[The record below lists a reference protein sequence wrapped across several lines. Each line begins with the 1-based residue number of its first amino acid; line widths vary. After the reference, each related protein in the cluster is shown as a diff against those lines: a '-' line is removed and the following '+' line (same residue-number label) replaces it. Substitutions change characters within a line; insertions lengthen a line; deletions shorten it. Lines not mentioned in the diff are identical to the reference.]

1 MQRRDNWSMETAAK
15 RYHKYWRFDPKA
27 TTNEIGLT
35 DKRLDRL
42 YAFFIHGY
50 LATDMLHALV
60 DSEVSQKF
68 TTEELKRLKRI
79 PNSYLEKPRQQE
91 DSLDARSSRLIYRI
105 SHKGVE
111 ALINAGRITPGDAQ
125 LWRKLR
131 SQQKENQFWHDAATS
146 YVSASLALGSQQLG
160 LQFISVY
167 DIIRDAPAKTRDVP
181 NPLAIQYEKSF
192 FTPDLLCGFRDQLQT
207 THIMHETDMGTEQTK
222 LHEVKNST
230 LSRKYLGY
238 RNMLSRDWH
247 TELFGIP
254 SVKILFST
262 TKHERL
268 SNLKKAFKQIADL
281 DTRAAGVGP
290 IYLRCL
296 PELDRHN
303 HMKLIPTGT
312 LLLDPWQ
319 RVTAD
324 PTYLH
329 KKKTAA

>member
-1 MQRRDNWSMETAAK
+1 MTVTQK
-15 RYHKYWRFDPKA
+15 PYHKYWRFDPKA

-35 DKRLDRL
+35 AKRLDRL
-42 YAFFIHGY
+42 YAFFLHGY

-60 DSEVSQKF
+60 DSGVSQKF

-79 PNSYLEKPRQQE
+79 PNRYLEQPKQQE

-105 SHKGVE
+105 SPRGVE
-111 ALINAGRITPGDAQ
+111 ALVNAGRIATEDAQ

-146 YVSASLALGSQQLG
+146 YISASIALGTAQLG

-167 DIIRDAPAKTRDVP
+167 DIIRDAPAKTRDAS
-181 NPLAIQYEKSF
+181 NPLSMPYEKSF
-192 FTPDLLCGFRDQLQT
+192 FTPDLLCGFRDQSQATYL
-207 THIMHETDMGTEQTK
+207 MHETDMGTEQTMF
-222 LHEVKNST
+222 HEVKNST
-230 LSRKYLGY
+230 LSKKYLGY
-238 RNMLSRDWH
+238 RSMLYRDLH
-247 TELFGIP
+247 TAQFGIP
-254 SVKILFST
+254 SVKILFAT
-262 TKHERL
+262 TMHGRL
-268 SNLKKAFKQIADL
+268 SNLKKAFKQIADQ

-303 HMKLIPTGT
+303 HMKLAATGT